1 VKVRSTFPDARVPA
15 ATWEAWAAFVAAM
28 PQAVWLVDSG
38 DLRLVAASA
47 AAGRLCGADPGE
59 LTGRSVLEFAVTPE
73 DEAFWHGAADGDVA
87 PLDSET
93 LVCAADGTVVP
104 VSRRASR
111 LVLSNAVTLFIVV
124 LEDRRER
131 VRRER
136 ELEAEI
142 AGLQATLESLAD
154 GILVTDLRG
163 RIRNYNRRFA
173 DLWEVPDELL
183 LQRADDAVR
192 DWMQRNV
199 VDPARYARRLAAIDD
214 AAMLRASDVVTLR
227 SGRVIERVTVPQCSR
242 GTPIGRLFVFREISQ
257 PVRRLGPTA

>member
-1 VKVRSTFPDARVPA
+1 MKVRSTFPDARVPA
-15 ATWEAWAAFVAAM
+15 ATWEGWTAFVEAM
-28 PQAVWLVDSG
+28 PHAVWLVDASE
-38 DLRLVAASA
+38 LRIVAANAS
-47 AAGRLCGADPGE
+47 AGRLCGADAAA
-59 LTGRSVLEFAVTPE
+59 LIGRSVLEFAVTPE
-73 DEAFWHGAADGDVA
+73 DEAFWHGAASGDVG
-87 PLDSET
+87 PLESDAV
-93 LVCAADGTVVP
+93 VCQVDGTVVP
-104 VSRRASR
+104 VTRRASR
-111 LVLSNAVTLFIVV
+111 LVLSNGVTLCIVA

-142 AGLQATLESLAD
+142 GGLQATLESLAD

-163 RIRNYNRRFA
+163 RIRNFNRRFA
-173 DLWEVPDELL
+173 DLWEVPDDLL
-183 LQRADDAVR
+183 VQRADDAVR

-227 SGRVIERVTVPQCSR
+227 SGRVIERVTAPQCSR